1 MNFQSKLANQTN
13 RNKIFRTGLFSIL
26 IISLLIGTS
35 LTACGVKPAVVDL
48 DISAQEAYQLFQED
62 IFVLDVRTP
71 EDYQE
76 AHLPGAI
83 LIPLDQLEIR
93 SSELPR
99 NEPILV
105 YCRSGNRSAQAQS
118 LLLGAG
124 FSEIYNLDSGINS
137 WIQSG
142 YEVEVGN

>member
-1 MNFQSKLANQTN
+1 MNLISKMPYQTN
-13 RNKIFRTGLFSIL
+13 RNKILRTGLFSIL
-26 IISLLIGTS
+26 IMLLIGTG
-35 LTACGVKPAVVDL
+35 LTACAATPVVVDL

-71 EDYQE
+71 EEYQE

-83 LIPLDQLEIR
+83 LIPLDQLETR
-93 SSELPR
+93 TSELPR

-124 FSEIYNLDSGINS
+124 FSDIYNLDSGINS

-142 YEVEVGN
+142 YEVEVGD